1 MANRKQLPIGGIIH
15 TYQRYDPQQFP
26 SPVPETPDLVGTAFE
41 HLLAYGSMRDLT
53 EEELARAVRID
64 PAQIGGLLPSL
75 YSLMELLRQRK
86 QKILQTYEVETV
98 QAEAAGRYQH
108 LAQQLQLPPLL
119 QKRFGRALAEEQLYE
134 LERLWFAAGGEKS
147 PLCSQIL
154 QLIQRLGEKYQIDEL
169 ASKYAFTGRRRM
181 TIPEALQIKEE
192 LELIDK
198 LLRQLEEAAKT
209 AQIGLIDLE
218 DLAQFVEQGQ
228 IDNLRQLSQKVQEFL
243 RYLAE
248 VQGLEKTAHGYQLTP
263 KAYRLFQGRL
273 LERIFSHLHPSR
285 TGRHPLS
292 VKGEGASE
300 LPQTQPYEFGDSLA
314 HMDIPGTFLN
324 ALVRTGPRLP
334 IHLKP
339 EDILIHRTRQSPKC
353 ATCVI
358 MDMSGSMHYRR
369 LYVDVKRMALALE
382 GLIRREYPGDWLQFI
397 EMFTF
402 AKLRHPSEIVTLLPR
417 PVLLFDPI
425 VRFRADMSDPNI
437 TELDIPPHFTNIQHA
452 LQLARRLLAG
462 QDTPNRHILLITD
475 GQPTAHFEGSVLYL
489 LYPPHRKTIE
499 ATLREARWCRREGIT
514 INIFLL
520 PRPADDPDDVRF
532 AYRLAETAAGRVF
545 FTAGKDLDRYV
556 IWDYLA
562 RRREIIG

>member
-1 MANRKQLPIGGIIH
+1 MTDRKHVPIGGIIH
-15 TYQRYDPQQFP
+15 TYQRYDPQQVP
-26 SPVPETPDLVGTAFE
+26 SPLQPEPDLVSTAFE
-41 HLLAYGSMRDLT
+41 HLLAYGSLRELT
-53 EEELARAVRID
+53 EEELARAVQID
-64 PAQIGGLLPSL
+64 PSQIAGLLPSL

-86 QKILQTYEVETV
+86 QKILQTYEVDTV
-98 QAEAAGRYQH
+98 QAEAARRYHQ
-108 LAQQLQLPPLL
+108 LARQLRLPPLL
-119 QKRFGRALAEEQLYE
+119 LKRFGRAVQEEQLYE

-147 PLCSQIL
+147 PLSAQIL
-154 QLIQRLGEKYQIDEL
+154 QLIQRLGEKYQIEEL
-169 ASKYAFTGRRRM
+169 ASKYTFTGR
-181 TIPEALQIKEE
+181 TPLSIPEALKIKEE

-209 AQIGLIDLE
+209 AQIAVIDLD

-228 IDNLRQLSQKVQEFL
+228 IDNLRQLSEKVRHFL
-243 RYLAE
+243 RHLAE
-248 VQGLEKTAHGYQLTP
+248 LQGLEKTRHGYQLTP

-273 LERIFSHLHPSR
+273 LERIFSRLQTSR
-285 TGRHPLS
+285 TGRHPIH
-292 VKGEGASE
+292 VEGEGALE
-300 LPQTQPYEFGDSLA
+300 QAQTRPYEFGDSLA
-314 HMDIPGTFLN
+314 HMDIPGTFIN
-324 ALVRTGPRLP
+324 ALVRTGPRVPVQLHP
-334 IHLKP
+334 D
-339 EDILIHRTRQSPKC
+339 DILIHRTRNTPKC

-358 MDMSGSMHYRR
+358 MDMSGSMHYRG

-425 VRFRADMSDPNI
+425 VRFRVDLSDPEV

-452 LQLARRLLAG
+452 LQLARQLLAG

-475 GQPTAHFEGSVLYL
+475 GQPTAHLEGTVLYL

-499 ATLREARWCRREGIT
+499 ATLREARLCRREGIT

-520 PRPADDPDDVRF
+520 PRPADEPDDVRF
-532 AYRLAETAAGRVF
+532 AYRLAEAAAGRVF

-562 RRREIIG
+562 RRREIVG